1 MKLKSLFLFLLPL
14 GFLAAFAFKG
24 NEGAELAQTAPPK
37 LYVKDWVLDTILNAA
52 KDTLLLPATD
62 VQSNYEWS
70 YHITRTSISG
80 TANVA
85 VSVQA
90 SGVRTGNNDWT
101 QVAITSGTGAT
112 NEILSSASFFGRRH
126 RIIVNGT
133 GTQSTSYRITAVL
146 KLKN

>member
-1 MKLKSLFLFLLPL
+1 MKLKAIFLFLLPL
-14 GFLAAFAFKG
+14 AFLAAFAFKG
-24 NEGAELAQTAPPK
+24 TEGAEMADPNPPK
-37 LYVKDWVLDTILNAA
+37 FYTREWVLDTILNAA
-52 KDTLLLPATD
+52 KDTLLLPAVD

-70 YHITRTSISG
+70 YHIVRTSISG

-101 QVAITSGTGAT
+101 QVAITAGTGAT
-112 NEILSSASFFGRRH
+112 NEILSGTSFFGRRH

-133 GTQSTSYRITAVL
+133 GTQSTSYRIAAVL